1 VNTVQ
6 IEALRVQRA
15 CSFHRQT
22 QPLLQNRR
30 SQPRN
35 PKASLRR
42 GFSDSH
48 PGLIWHTSSLKS
60 TVFMCAGFHFK
71 SAGHVPGA
79 YGTMTC
85 PHSCRETVS
94 TLNTL
99 EGEDFRHRSLSIKTC
114 KTWTCRWP
122 FLACVLCRV
131 CECQIMKLS
140 SPQE

>member
-1 VNTVQ
+1 MNTVQ
-6 IEALRVQRA
+6 IEALRIQRA

-22 QPLLQNRR
+22 EPLLQNCR

-94 TLNTL
+94 TLKYSRRRRFQTQI
-99 EGEDFRHRSLSIKTC
+99 SLHQNMQNMDMPVAILS
-114 KTWTCRWP
+114 
-122 FLACVLCRV
+122 LCLV
-131 CECQIMKLS
+131 QGL
-140 SPQE
+140 